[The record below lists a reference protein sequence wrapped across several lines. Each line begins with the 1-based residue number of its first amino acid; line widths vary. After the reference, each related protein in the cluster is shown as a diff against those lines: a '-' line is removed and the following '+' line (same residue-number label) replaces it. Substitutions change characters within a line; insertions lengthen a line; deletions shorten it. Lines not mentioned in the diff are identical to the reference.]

1 MNNVECIYLSQVN
14 NMAYCHSCGYQNPED
29 AFYCNRCGTSL
40 KSDREFEDK
49 VRSFTDEVVKV
60 GKEVGEKATELGKK
74 VAKDAKAF
82 AEEVSKK
89 VAPKPIDCPK
99 CSTRIYETDE
109 YCWKC
114 GDKRG

>member
-1 MNNVECIYLSQVN
+1 
-14 NMAYCHSCGYQNPED
+14 MAYCYSCGNQNPED
-29 AFYCNRCGTSL
+29 ALFCNKCGISL

-49 VRSFTDEVVKV
+49 VRSFADEAVKV
-60 GKEVGEKATELGKK
+60 GKEVGEKAAELGKR
-74 VAKDAKAF
+74 VAKDAKTF

-89 VAPKPIDCPK
+89 MTPKPLDCPK
-99 CSTRIYETDE
+99 CSTSIYETDV